1 MADSLASKVLARH
14 KQADGEHNPDPL
26 TFKAFLSDFE
36 QGVKRG
42 QEMVPWS
49 PSGHWMEGD
58 SPPAMN
64 ELVVV
69 KEKIAGAA
77 KDLLELARRIENLA
91 SRGNL
96 AINERRLAAKMS
108 GILSTLFYQTG
119 VANGIK
125 DSVGHDRTAGRF
137 DPSILG
143 YRPEDLEGMSPDE
156 KEAAIFDCLMQAADL
171 LEQTTRAFDQDLT
184 PGDLSAVRQA
194 AKSVIQIAK
203 RRQ

>member
-26 TFKAFLSDFE
+26 TFKAFLSEFE

-69 KEKIAGAA
+69 KEKIAG
-77 KDLLELARRIENLA
+77 
-91 SRGNL
+91 
-96 AINERRLAAKMS
+96 
-108 GILSTLFYQTG
+108 
-119 VANGIK
+119 
-125 DSVGHDRTAGRF
+125 
-137 DPSILG
+137 
-143 YRPEDLEGMSPDE
+143 
-156 KEAAIFDCLMQAADL
+156 
-171 LEQTTRAFDQDLT
+171 
-184 PGDLSAVRQA
+184 DLSAVRQA